1 RDAREVHGIREGPS
15 RRDIFRLDLE
25 VAGGRADVPVQ
36 SAAAAVQDRDVALA
50 AVARPPSMDS
60 ANRAEVAVFF
70 MTISLFFVRNEL
82 WWLAPQF
89 QTVR

>member
-1 RDAREVHGIREGPS
+1 
-15 RRDIFRLDLE
+15 
-25 VAGGRADVPVQ
+25 
-36 SAAAAVQDRDVALA
+36 
-50 AVARPPSMDS
+50 MDS